1 MNKII
6 KALTFVAIMLISW
19 YGNSANAQNTV
30 NGHEYVDL
38 GLSVK
43 WATCNVGAE
52 KPYNGG
58 DQYWWGRTLPLRYY
72 GDYKKKDCYTWK
84 RYIEDYTGWSTCDV
98 ATYKWGSPWRTPTKE
113 ELKELYDN
121 CIFEYRKGPYG
132 GILLTSKRNG
142 ATLFLPSGRC
152 TVPKGYEHTN
162 GVSGWYWSSTPH
174 PNDTERAYLLW
185 FDNSRTGVMSLH
197 FGDNYRYFGCFVRPV
212 TD

>member
-6 KALTFVAIMLISW
+6 KALTFVAIMFIPW
-19 YGNSANAQNTV
+19 YGNPAKAQNTV

-72 GDYKKKDCYTWK
+72 GDYKKKDCNTWK

-98 ATYKWGSPWRTPTKE
+98 ATYEWGSPWRTPTIE

-121 CIFEYRKGPYG
+121 CTFEYKKGPYG

-142 ATLFLPSGRC
+142 ATLFLPYGRC
-152 TVPKGYEHTN
+152 TVPKGYEHTE

-174 PNDTERAYLLW
+174 PNDTEKAYLLW
-185 FDNSRTGVMSLH
+185 FDFQAGRITLH
-197 FGDNYRYFGCFVRPV
+197 HGYTYRYFGCFVRPV